1 MYNYGFHRLLYTLK
15 FDERFTAICNMNR
28 HATFYYIYM
37 FSFDKLYQW
46 TDKQIEC
53 PDVIS

>member
-15 FDERFTAICNMNR
+15 FDERFTVICNMNR